1 MRKMNEDEQ
10 GRLPL
15 LPVCAVQLAKKLD
28 VHLILGGAAVY
39 RCDNRLIFID
49 GFSRCDQ
56 TAAQE
61 ALFPQAQR
69 RPAPARA
76 RNIIASRPR
85 LPYSEEV
92 NGRTW
97 KAWLVPGGLLLALA
111 AALVSS
117 SLFVQVAPSL
127 AFYYVAVFA
136 AGLLLAWR
144 FNSSRVLFSLLVL
157 LLAHRAVDFFAAGQ
171 VQTGSVHTGPGRTA
185 VALAALLVPLNF
197 IVFASMRER
206 GLTIAG
212 VAPRFGLL
220 FLESVV
226 FAVLCRPENSPANP
240 HPGEAAIP
248 LWIPLLLTFV
258 AAIAVFVR
266 RFFQT
271 RKPIEPGFAWSMAA
285 VFMWLQFA
293 PTGKMSDAYVAT
305 AALILAASLI
315 ETSYVL
321 AYHDEL
327 TGIRGRRAFN
337 ESLLSLDQQY
347 AIAIVDIDHF
357 KKFNDTYGHDVGD
370 QVLCMVAK
378 RLSQVGGDGQA
389 FRCGGEEFAIVFCNT
404 SAKEAFEHLD
414 ALRLIVEKS
423 TFHVRGADRRAERI
437 AEERAER
444 RSDPRDEPDRRMS
457 ARRSVKRKSVK
468 ESAKKK
474 IAAASPNQPQ
484 KSADPDFVLKG
495 VDFALKGRGFSRAV
509 TPAKSEAASAAE
521 AQPTEQDDLFP
532 QPASQPPDRL
542 SDHLSVTVS
551 IGVAEPST
559 RNRQPEQVIQAADQA
574 LYRAKNK
581 GRNRVELA
589 STAPLRLA
597 EPKRAKASRL

>member
-1 MRKMNEDEQ
+1 M
-10 GRLPL
+10 
-15 LPVCAVQLAKKLD
+15 
-28 VHLILGGAAVY
+28 
-39 RCDNRLIFID
+39 
-49 GFSRCDQ
+49 
-56 TAAQE
+56 
-61 ALFPQAQR
+61 
-69 RPAPARA
+69 
-76 RNIIASRPR
+76 
-85 LPYSEEV
+85 PYSEAV

-111 AALVSS
+111 AAFVNS
-117 SLFVQVAPSL
+117 SLFVQIAPSL
-127 AFYYVAVFA
+127 PFYYFGGFA

-157 LLAHRAVDFFAAGQ
+157 LVAHRAVDFFAAGQ
-171 VQTGSVHTGPGRTA
+171 INAGSVHTGPGRTA

-197 IVFASMRER
+197 IVFAAMRER
-206 GLTIAG
+206 GLIIAG

-240 HPGEAAIP
+240 PHHGAAAIP
-248 LWIPLLLTFV
+248 LWTLLLLTSI

-271 RKPIEPGFAWSMAA
+271 RKPIEPGFVWSMAA
-285 VFMWLQFA
+285 VFMWLEFA
-293 PTGKMSDAYVAT
+293 PVGKASDAYVAT

-357 KKFNDTYGHDVGD
+357 KKFNDTYGHDIGD
-370 QVLCMVAK
+370 QVLCLVAK

-389 FRCGGEEFAIVFCNT
+389 FRCGGEEFAIVFRNT
-404 SAKEAFEHLD
+404 SAKEAFDHLD
-414 ALRLIVEKS
+414 ALRQIIEKS
-423 TFHVRGADRRAERI
+423 TFQVRGADRRAVRRGER
-437 AEERAER
+437 RAER
-444 RSDPRDEPDRRMS
+444 NAETRSDRRAAEPDRR
-457 ARRSVKRKSVK
+457 KP
-468 ESAKKK
+468 AKKK
-474 IAAASPNQPQ
+474 PLTTNLRRDGRIRPSSEEPLRESQQP
-484 KSADPDFVLKG
+484 
-495 VDFALKGRGFSRAV
+495 
-509 TPAKSEAASAAE
+509 
-521 AQPTEQDDLFP
+521 
-532 QPASQPPDRL
+532 
-542 SDHLSVTVS
+542 DHLSVTVS

-559 RNRQPEQVIQAADQA
+559 RYRQPEQVIQAADQA
-574 LYRAKNK
+574 LYRAKHK

-589 STAPLRLA
+589 STAPLQIA
-597 EPKRAKASRL
+597 GGKRAKASRL

>member
-1 MRKMNEDEQ
+1 
-10 GRLPL
+10 
-15 LPVCAVQLAKKLD
+15 
-28 VHLILGGAAVY
+28 
-39 RCDNRLIFID
+39 
-49 GFSRCDQ
+49 
-56 TAAQE
+56 
-61 ALFPQAQR
+61 
-69 RPAPARA
+69 
-76 RNIIASRPR
+76 
-85 LPYSEEV
+85 V
-92 NGRTW
+92 NVRTW
-97 KAWLVPGGLLLALA
+97 KAWLVPGGLLLALV
-111 AALVSS
+111 AALVNS
-117 SLFVQVAPSL
+117 SLFVQIAPSL
-127 AFYYVAVFA
+127 SFYYVAVFA

-157 LLAHRAVDFFAAGQ
+157 LLAHRAVDFFSAGQ
-171 VQTGSVHTGPGRTA
+171 LHAGAVYIGQAHTGPGRTA
-185 VALAALLVPLNF
+185 VALAALLIPLNF

-212 VAPRFGLL
+212 IAPRFGLL
-220 FLESVV
+220 FFESVV
-226 FAVLCRPENSPANP
+226 FAVLCRPENSPADP
-240 HPGEAAIP
+240 RHSGAAAIP
-248 LWIPLLLTFV
+248 LWILVSFL

-271 RKPIEPGFAWSMAA
+271 RKPIEPGFVWSVAA
-285 VFMWLQFA
+285 VFLWLEFA
-293 PTGKMSDAYVAT
+293 PVGKASDAYVAT

-357 KKFNDTYGHDVGD
+357 KNFNDTYGHDVGD

-378 RLSQVGGDGQA
+378 RLSEVGGNGQA
-389 FRCGGEEFAIVFCNT
+389 FRCGGEEFAIVFRNT

-414 ALRLIVEKS
+414 ALRQIIERS
-423 TFHVRGADRRAERI
+423 TFHVRGSDRRAERS
-437 AEERAER
+437 AER
-444 RSDPRDEPDRRMS
+444 SAEKKTDLRAAESDRR
-457 ARRSVKRKSVK
+457 KRTR
-468 ESAKKK
+468 KKT
-474 IAAASPNQPQ
+474 AAARP
-484 KSADPDFVLKG
+484 
-495 VDFALKGRGFSRAV
+495 
-509 TPAKSEAASAAE
+509 
-521 AQPTEQDDLFP
+521 
-532 QPASQPPDRL
+532 SQFPDRL

-559 RNRQPEQVIQAADQA
+559 RYRQPEQVIQSADQA

-597 EPKRAKASRL
+597 ERKRVKASRL

>member
-1 MRKMNEDEQ
+1 
-10 GRLPL
+10 
-15 LPVCAVQLAKKLD
+15 
-28 VHLILGGAAVY
+28 
-39 RCDNRLIFID
+39 
-49 GFSRCDQ
+49 
-56 TAAQE
+56 
-61 ALFPQAQR
+61 
-69 RPAPARA
+69 
-76 RNIIASRPR
+76 
-85 LPYSEEV
+85 V

-111 AALVSS
+111 ATLVNS

-127 AFYYVAVFA
+127 AFYYVCAFA

-157 LLAHRAVDFFAAGQ
+157 LVAHRAVDFFAAGQ
-171 VQTGSVHTGPGRTA
+171 IHAGQIHTGQVLTGPGRTA
-185 VALAALLVPLNF
+185 VALAALLIPLNF

-206 GLTIAG
+206 GLIIAG
-212 VAPRFGLL
+212 IAPRFGLL

-240 HPGEAAIP
+240 PHPAAAAIP
-248 LWIPLLLTFV
+248 LWILLSFI
-258 AAIAVFVR
+258 AAIAVFIR

-271 RKPIEPGFAWSMAA
+271 RKPIEPGFVWSVAA
-285 VFMWLQFA
+285 VFLWLQFA
-293 PTGKMSDAYVAT
+293 PVGKASDAYVAT

-378 RLSQVGGDGQA
+378 RLSQVAGDGQA
-389 FRCGGEEFAIVFCNT
+389 FRCGGEEFAIVFRNT
-404 SAKEAFEHLD
+404 SAKEAFDHLD
-414 ALRLIVEKS
+414 ALRQIIEKS
-423 TFHVRGADRRAERI
+423 TFQVRGADRRAER
-437 AEERAER
+437 AAARSTER
-444 RSDPRDEPDRRMS
+444 RNDLRAGKSDRR
-457 ARRSVKRKSVK
+457 KST
-468 ESAKKK
+468 KKK
-474 IAAASPNQPQ
+474 TAAA
-484 KSADPDFVLKG
+484 
-495 VDFALKGRGFSRAV
+495 
-509 TPAKSEAASAAE
+509 TP
-521 AQPTEQDDLFP
+521 T
-532 QPASQPPDRL
+532 QPPDHL

-559 RNRQPEQVIQAADQA
+559 RYRQPEQVIQAADQA

-589 STAPLRLA
+589 STAPLRIA
-597 EPKRAKASRL
+597 ESKRAKASRL

>member
-1 MRKMNEDEQ
+1 
-10 GRLPL
+10 
-15 LPVCAVQLAKKLD
+15 
-28 VHLILGGAAVY
+28 
-39 RCDNRLIFID
+39 
-49 GFSRCDQ
+49 
-56 TAAQE
+56 
-61 ALFPQAQR
+61 
-69 RPAPARA
+69 
-76 RNIIASRPR
+76 
-85 LPYSEEV
+85 V

-111 AALVSS
+111 AAIANS

-127 AFYYVAVFA
+127 AFFYVGVFA

-171 VQTGSVHTGPGRTA
+171 THAGPGRTA
-185 VALAALLVPLNF
+185 AALAALLIPLNF
-197 IVFASMRER
+197 IVFAELRER
-206 GLTIAG
+206 GLSVAG
-212 VAPRFGLL
+212 IAPRFGLL

-226 FAVLCRPENSPANP
+226 FAVMCRPENSPTDP
-240 HPGEAAIP
+240 HHPGAVAIP
-248 LWIPLLLTFV
+248 LWILLSFA

-271 RKPIEPGFAWSMAA
+271 RKPIESGFAWSVVA
-285 VFMWLQFA
+285 VFLWLQFA
-293 PTGKMSDAYVAT
+293 PVGKMSDAYVAT

-378 RLSQVGGDGQA
+378 RLSEVAGNGQA
-389 FRCGGEEFAIVFCNT
+389 FRCGGEEFAIVFRNT

-414 ALRLIVEKS
+414 ALRQTVERS
-423 TFHVRGADRRAERI
+423 TFHVRGSDRRAERA
-437 AEERAER
+437 AEEVAENRNDLRAGK
-444 RSDPRDEPDRRMS
+444 SDRR
-457 ARRSVKRKSVK
+457 KTGRKK
-468 ESAKKK
+468 T
-474 IAAASPNQPQ
+474 AAIPNQSP
-484 KSADPDFVLKG
+484 G
-495 VDFALKGRGFSRAV
+495 
-509 TPAKSEAASAAE
+509 
-521 AQPTEQDDLFP
+521 
-532 QPASQPPDRL
+532 RL

-551 IGVAEPST
+551 MGVAEPST
-559 RNRQPEQVIQAADQA
+559 RYRQPEQVIQAADQA
-574 LYRAKNK
+574 LYRAKHK

-589 STAPLRLA
+589 STAPLRIA
-597 EPKRAKASRL
+597 EAKHPKASRL